1 MSIEHI
7 LIGKHHGGSD
17 YWRTPFLLFKN
28 LHREFGF
35 TIDGAATKHDT
46 LLPRFT
52 DDISRQSWLSEK
64 VFCNPPYSDIPSFL
78 LKASEADLVAFLI
91 PHRANT
97 SYWLRHIYS
106 NNHCHEIRILHRAVK
121 YLPPAGHNGL
131 TIRSPFPSAVV
142 VFKKEPRKH
151 EITQMV
157 CCADTLLPLTII
169 NRGGLRGRP
178 TIYPPETLDSFIK
191 LYRQGKPI
199 KCIADVLRMP
209 LSTSY
214 RIAQRF
220 ELKFS

>member
-1 MSIEHI
+1 MSIECI

-17 YWRTPFLLFKN
+17 YWRTPSLLFRN

-35 TIDGAATKHDT
+35 SMDGAATKHDA

-52 DDISRQSWLSEK
+52 DDIHNQSWDGER
-64 VFCNPPYSDIPSFL
+64 VFVNPPYSVTKTFL
-78 LKASEADLVAFLI
+78 VKASEADLAVFLI
-91 PHRANT
+91 PYRPHT
-97 SYWLRHIYS
+97 TYWLTHIFT
-106 NNHCHEIRILHRAVK
+106 NPLCHEIRILHRAVK
-121 YLPPAGHNGL
+121 FLPPAGHNGL
-131 TIRSPFPSAVV
+131 VVRAPFPAALV
-142 VFKKEPRKH
+142 VFKKETRRH
-151 EITQMV
+151 EITQMI

-178 TIYPPETLDSFIK
+178 TIYPPETLDNFIK

-214 RIAQRF
+214 RIAQR
-220 ELKFS
+220 LS

>member
-1 MSIEHI
+1 MSHPIIHI
-7 LIGKHHGGSD
+7 GRYHGGSD
-17 YWRTPFLLFKN
+17 DWRTPYRLFRN
-28 LHREFGF
+28 LHHEYSFSL
-35 TIDGAATKHDT
+35 DGAATKHDA

-52 DDISRQSWLSEK
+52 DDIRNQSWDGER
-64 VFCNPPYSDIPSFL
+64 VFCNPPYSDTKTFL
-78 LKASEADLVAFLI
+78 VKASEADLAVFLI
-91 PHRANT
+91 PYRPQT
-97 SYWLRHIYS
+97 IYWLKHIFT
-106 NNHCHEIRILHRAVK
+106 NPLCHEIRILHRAVK

-142 VFKKEPRKH
+142 VFKKEPRRH
-151 EITQMV
+151 EITQMI

-199 KCIADVLRMP
+199 KYIADALRMP

-214 RIAQRF
+214 RIAQR
-220 ELKFS
+220 LS

>member
-1 MSIEHI
+1 MSIERI

-17 YWRTPFLLFKN
+17 CWRTPPLLFKN
-28 LHREFGF
+28 LHQEFGL
-35 TIDGAATKHDT
+35 TLDGAASKHDA

-52 DDISRQSWLSEK
+52 DDIHNQSWVGEK

-78 LKASEADLVAFLI
+78 VKASESDLAVFLI

-131 TIRSPFPSAVV
+131 AIRSPFASAIVI
-142 VFKKEPRKH
+142 FKSEPRRH

-169 NRGGLRGRP
+169 NRGGLRGRS

-191 LYRQGKPI
+191 LYMQGKTI
-199 KCIADVLRMP
+199 KYIADALRMP

-214 RIAQRF
+214 RIAQR
-220 ELKFS
+220 LS

>member
-17 YWRTPFLLFKN
+17 DWRTPYRLFHN
-28 LHREFGF
+28 LHREFNF
-35 TIDGAATKHDT
+35 TLDGAATEHDT

-52 DDISRQSWLSEK
+52 NDISRQSWVSEK

-78 LKASEADLVAFLI
+78 AKASEADLAVFLI
-91 PHRANT
+91 PYRPQT
-97 SYWLRHIYS
+97 IYWLKHIFT
-106 NNHCHEIRILHRAVK
+106 NPLCHEIRILHRAVR
-121 YLPPAGHNGL
+121 YLPPAGHNRL
-131 TIRSPFPSAVV
+131 VVRSPFAAAIT
-142 VFKKEPRKH
+142 VFKKEARRH

-191 LYRQGKPI
+191 LYMQGKPI
-199 KCIADVLRMP
+199 KYIADALRMP

-214 RIAQRF
+214 RIAQR
-220 ELKFS
+220 LS

>member
-1 MSIEHI
+1 MSIECI

-17 YWRTPFLLFKN
+17 CWRTPSLIFRN

-35 TIDGAATKHDT
+35 TIDGAATKHDA

-52 DDISRQSWLSEK
+52 DDIRNQSWVSEK
-64 VFCNPPYSDIPSFL
+64 VFCNPPYSDTKTFL
-78 LKASEADLVAFLI
+78 VKAPEADLAVFLI
-91 PHRANT
+91 PYRPQT
-97 SYWLRHIYS
+97 IYWLKHIFT
-106 NNHCHEIRILHRAVK
+106 NPLCHEIRILHRAVK

-131 TIRSPFPSAVV
+131 VIRSPFPSAIVI
-142 VFKKEPRKH
+142 FKTEPRRH
-151 EITQMV
+151 EITQMI

-191 LYRQGKPI
+191 LYMQGKTI
-199 KCIADVLRMP
+199 KCIADALRMP

-214 RIAQRF
+214 RIAQR
-220 ELKFS
+220 LG

>member
-17 YWRTPFLLFKN
+17 YWRTPFLIFRN
-28 LHREFGF
+28 LHREFSF
-35 TIDGAATKHDT
+35 SLDGAATEHDT

-52 DDISRQSWLSEK
+52 DDIHNQSWVSEK
-64 VFCNPPYSDIPSFL
+64 VFCNPPYSDTKTFL
-78 LKASEADLVAFLI
+78 IKASEADLAVFLI
-91 PHRANT
+91 PYRPQT
-97 SYWLRHIYS
+97 IYWLKHIFT
-106 NNHCHEIRILHRAVK
+106 NPLCHEIRILHRAVK
-121 YLPPAGHNGL
+121 YLPPAGKRGVVV
-131 TIRSPFPSAVV
+131 RSPFSSAVV
-142 VFKKEPRKH
+142 VFKKEPRRH
-151 EITQMV
+151 EITQMI

-199 KCIADVLRMP
+199 KYIADALRMP

-214 RIAQRF
+214 RIAQR
-220 ELKFS
+220 LG

>member
-1 MSIEHI
+1 MSIEYI

-17 YWRTPFLLFKN
+17 DWRTPYRLFRN

-35 TIDGAATKHDT
+35 SIDGAATKHDT

-52 DDISRQSWLSEK
+52 DDIHNQSWDGER
-64 VFCNPPYSDIPSFL
+64 VFCNPPYSDTKTFL
-78 LKASEADLVAFLI
+78 VKASEADLAVFLI
-91 PHRANT
+91 PYRPQT
-97 SYWLRHIYS
+97 IYWLKHIFT
-106 NNHCHEIRILHRAVK
+106 NPLCHEIRILHRAVK

-131 TIRSPFPSAVV
+131 VIRSPFASAIVI
-142 VFKKEPRKH
+142 FKSESRKH
-151 EITQMV
+151 EITQMI

-178 TIYPPETLDSFIK
+178 TIYPPETLDNFIK

-199 KCIADVLRMP
+199 KYIADVLGMP

-214 RIAQRF
+214 RIAQR
-220 ELKFS
+220 LG

>member
-1 MSIEHI
+1 MSHPII
-7 LIGKHHGGSD
+7 NVGRYHGGSD
-17 YWRTPFLLFKN
+17 DWRTPYRLFHN
-28 LHREFGF
+28 LHREFNF
-35 TIDGAATKHDT
+35 SLDGAATEYDA

-52 DDISRQSWLSEK
+52 DDIHNQSWDGER
-64 VFCNPPYSDIPSFL
+64 VFCNPPYSDTKTFL
-78 LKASEADLVAFLI
+78 VKASEADLAVFLI
-91 PHRANT
+91 PYRPHT
-97 SYWLRHIYS
+97 TYWLKHLFT
-106 NNHCHEIRILHRAVK
+106 NPLCHEIRILHRAVK

-131 TIRSPFPSAVV
+131 AIRSPFASAIVI
-142 VFKKEPRKH
+142 FKSESRKV

-199 KCIADVLRMP
+199 KYIADALRMP

-214 RIAQRF
+214 RIAQR
-220 ELKFS
+220 LG

>member
-17 YWRTPFLLFKN
+17 YWRTPFLIFRN

-35 TIDGAATKHDT
+35 SMDGAATKHDT

-52 DDISRQSWLSEK
+52 DDIHNQSWVGEK
-64 VFCNPPYSDIPSFL
+64 VFCNPPYSNTKTFL
-78 LKASEADLVAFLI
+78 LKAAEADLAVFLI

-131 TIRSPFPSAVV
+131 VIRSPFPSAVV

-151 EITQMV
+151 EITQMI

-178 TIYPPETLDSFIK
+178 AIYPPETLDSFIK

-199 KCIADVLRMP
+199 KFIADALRMP

-214 RIAQRF
+214 RIAQR
-220 ELKFS
+220 LS

>member
-17 YWRTPFLLFKN
+17 DWRTPFLLFKN

-35 TIDGAATKHDT
+35 TLDGAATKHDT

-52 DDISRQSWLSEK
+52 DDIHNQSWDGER
-64 VFCNPPYSDIPSFL
+64 VFCNPPYSDTKTFL
-78 LKASEADLVAFLI
+78 VKASEADLAVFLI
-91 PHRANT
+91 PYRPQT
-97 SYWLRHIYS
+97 IYWLKHIFT
-106 NNHCHEIRILHRAVK
+106 NPLCHEIRILHRAVK

-131 TIRSPFPSAVV
+131 TIRSPFSSGVII
-142 VFKKEPRKH
+142 FKKEPRKH

-169 NRGGLRGRP
+169 NRGGLRGSP

-199 KCIADVLRMP
+199 KYIADALRMP

-214 RIAQRF
+214 RIAQR
-220 ELKFS
+220 LS

>member
-17 YWRTPFLLFKN
+17 CWRTPPLLFKN
-28 LHREFGF
+28 LHQEFGL
-35 TIDGAATKHDT
+35 TLDGAASKHDA

-52 DDISRQSWLSEK
+52 DDIHNQSWVGEK

-78 LKASEADLVAFLI
+78 VKASESDLAVFLI

-131 TIRSPFPSAVV
+131 AIRSPFASAIVI
-142 VFKKEPRKH
+142 FKSEPRRH

-191 LYRQGKPI
+191 LYMQGKTI
-199 KCIADVLRMP
+199 KYIADALRMP

-214 RIAQRF
+214 RIAQR
-220 ELKFS
+220 LS

>member
-1 MSIEHI
+1 MSHPII
-7 LIGKHHGGSD
+7 NVGRYHGGSD
-17 YWRTPFLLFKN
+17 DWRTPYRLFRN
-28 LHREFGF
+28 LHREFNF
-35 TIDGAATKHDT
+35 NLDGAATEHDT

-52 DDISRQSWLSEK
+52 DDISRQSWDGER

-78 LKASEADLVAFLI
+78 LKAAEADLAVFLI
-91 PHRANT
+91 PYRPHT
-97 SYWLRHIYS
+97 IYWLKHIFT
-106 NNHCHEIRILHRAVK
+106 NPLCHEIRILHRAVK

-131 TIRSPFPSAVV
+131 VVRAPFPAALV
-142 VFKKEPRKH
+142 VFKKEQRGY

-199 KCIADVLRMP
+199 KSIAEALRMP
-209 LSTSY
+209 LSTTY
-214 RIAQRF
+214 RIAQR
-220 ELKFS
+220 LS

>member
-17 YWRTPFLLFKN
+17 DWRTPYRLFRN

-35 TIDGAATKHDT
+35 SMDGAATKHDA

-52 DDISRQSWLSEK
+52 DDIHNQSWIGET

-78 LKASEADLVAFLI
+78 LKASEADLAVFLI
-91 PHRANT
+91 PYRPRT
-97 SYWLRHIYS
+97 TYWLRHIYS

-131 TIRSPFPSAVV
+131 VVRAPFPAALV
-142 VFKKEPRKH
+142 VFKKEQRGY
-151 EITQMV
+151 EITQMI

-199 KCIADVLRMP
+199 KYIADALRMP

-214 RIAQRF
+214 RIAQR
-220 ELKFS
+220 LS

>member
-7 LIGKHHGGSD
+7 LIGKRHGGSD
-17 YWRTPFLLFKN
+17 CWRTPPLLFKN
-28 LHREFGF
+28 LHQEFGL
-35 TIDGAATKHDT
+35 TLDGAASKHDA

-52 DDISRQSWLSEK
+52 DDIHNQSWVGEK

-78 LKASEADLVAFLI
+78 VKASESDLAVFLI

-97 SYWLRHIYS
+97 SYWLSHIYS

-131 TIRSPFPSAVV
+131 AIRSPFASAIVI
-142 VFKKEPRKH
+142 FKSEPRRH

-191 LYRQGKPI
+191 LYMQGKTI
-199 KCIADVLRMP
+199 KYIADALRMP

-214 RIAQRF
+214 RIAQR
-220 ELKFS
+220 LS

>member
-28 LHREFGF
+28 LHREFGL
-35 TIDGAATKHDT
+35 TLDGAATKHDA

-52 DDISRQSWLSEK
+52 DDIRNQSWDGER
-64 VFCNPPYSDIPSFL
+64 VFCNPPYSDTKTFL
-78 LKASEADLVAFLI
+78 VKASEADLAVFLI
-91 PHRANT
+91 PYRPQT
-97 SYWLRHIYS
+97 IYWLKHIFT
-106 NNHCHEIRILHRAVK
+106 NPLCHEIRILHRAVK

-142 VFKKEPRKH
+142 VFKKEPRRH
-151 EITQMV
+151 EITQMI

-178 TIYPPETLDSFIK
+178 TIYPPETLDGFIK

-199 KCIADVLRMP
+199 KYIADVLRMP

-214 RIAQRF
+214 RIAQR
-220 ELKFS
+220 LS

>member
-17 YWRTPFLLFKN
+17 CWRTPSLLFRN
-28 LHREFGF
+28 LHREFSF
-35 TIDGAATKHDT
+35 SMDGAATEHDA

-52 DDISRQSWLSEK
+52 DDIHNQSWVGER
-64 VFCNPPYSDIPSFL
+64 VFVNPPFSMAERFL
-78 LKASEADLVAFLI
+78 SKAPEADLAVFLI

-121 YLPPAGHNGL
+121 FLPPAGHNGL
-131 TIRSPFPSAVV
+131 VVRAPFPAALV
-142 VFKKEPRKH
+142 VFKKETRRH
-151 EITQMV
+151 EITQMI

-199 KCIADVLRMP
+199 KYIADALRMP

-214 RIAQRF
+214 RIAQR
-220 ELKFS
+220 LS

>member
-17 YWRTPFLLFKN
+17 CWRTPSLLFRN
-28 LHREFGF
+28 LHREFGL
-35 TIDGAATKHDT
+35 TLDGAASKHDA

-52 DDISRQSWLSEK
+52 DDIHNQSWVGEK

-78 LKASEADLVAFLI
+78 VKASESDLAVFLI

-131 TIRSPFPSAVV
+131 AIRSPFASAIVI
-142 VFKKEPRKH
+142 FKSEPRRH
-151 EITQMV
+151 EITQMI

-191 LYRQGKPI
+191 LYMQGKTI
-199 KCIADVLRMP
+199 KYIADALRMP

-214 RIAQRF
+214 RIAQR
-220 ELKFS
+220 LS